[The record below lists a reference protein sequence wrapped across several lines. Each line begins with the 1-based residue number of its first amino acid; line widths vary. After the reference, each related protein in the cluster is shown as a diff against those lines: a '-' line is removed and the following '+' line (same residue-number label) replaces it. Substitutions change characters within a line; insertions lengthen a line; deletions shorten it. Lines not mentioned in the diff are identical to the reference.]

1 MMSKNRRPI
10 ITPPVQ
16 RVTLIH
22 FLTRELVRQGIK
34 RFHRIATHEGVE
46 NLPDEK
52 CPMIFVSNHQNG
64 LMDPMVVSG
73 LLTPQLHWLTRADVF
88 WNPIARKYIMDCNA
102 IPIYRQRDRLPD
114 LKERNEIIWDCCTKR
129 LEKGAVLSLFPE
141 GNHKSKKTIRSLKR
155 GLSDLI
161 GLAVSRSEKL
171 MGLKV
176 IPVGIDYE
184 DYPGYKRRLSFRIGN
199 EIEWRDLY
207 DVKTKRLDSLKLTA
221 RVQSAMSKLAIDIR
235 PSEMYDDLYP
245 YVRAMNT
252 SKAKG
257 KEWGFILAELDRIA
271 EAGESEKWRSEVI
284 DAAKNLRECGFDNSM
299 RSEPWG
305 RDSINISKKKVWAV
319 LLTPFSWIAN
329 APSAIQQYL
338 INRRGDQIKA
348 LEFRSTLKVVSA
360 MFIYPLSWTLI
371 AILAG
376 IYTPQFWMGFLGVWT
391 WATFG
396 NRFYGWLQ
404 GHLHDH
410 RDALEGRR
418 FWEAEGNHDLRKA
431 WTHYIKMIQKD
442 IAS

>member
-1 MMSKNRRPI
+1 MDRRPI
-10 ITPPVQ
+10 IIPPVH
-16 RVTLIH
+16 RVTLTH

-34 RFHRIATHEGVE
+34 RFHRIVNHEGGE
-46 NLPDEK
+46 NLPNEK

-73 LLTPQLHWLTRADVF
+73 LLKPQLHWLTRADVF
-88 WNPIARKYIMDCNA
+88 WNPFARKYLMECNG

-114 LKERNEIIWDCCTKR
+114 LIKRNEIIWDCCTKR

-141 GNHKSKKTIRSLKR
+141 GNHLSKKTIRKLKR

-171 MGLKV
+171 MRLKV

-184 DYPGYKRRLSFRIGN
+184 DYPGYKRRLSFRIGK

-207 DVKTKRLDSLKLTA
+207 DVKTKCIDYLKFTA
-221 RVQSAMSKLAIDIR
+221 RVQEAMSTLAIDIR
-235 PSEMYDDLYP
+235 PAEMYDDLYP

-252 SKAKG
+252 TKAKN
-257 KEWGFILAELDRIA
+257 EAWRVILTELDRIA
-271 EAGESEKWRSEVI
+271 EAGKSEKWRSDVI
-284 DAAKNLRECGFDNSM
+284 DAAKSLREYGFDNSM

-305 RDSINISKKKVWAV
+305 LDANHMAKKKVWAV
-319 LLTPFSWIAN
+319 SLIPFSWIAN
-329 APSAIQQYL
+329 APTAIQQYL

-348 LEFRSTLKVVSA
+348 LEFRSTLKAVSA
-360 MFIYPLSWTLI
+360 MFIYPLSWTFI
-371 AILAG
+371 AIFAG
-376 IYTPQFWMGFLGVWT
+376 IYTPQFWVGFLGVWT

-410 RDALEGRR
+410 CDALEGRR
-418 FWEAEGNHDLRKA
+418 FWETEGNHDLRKA
-431 WTHYIKMIQKD
+431 WTHYIEMIQKD
-442 IAS
+442 TAA

>member
-1 MMSKNRRPI
+1 MDRRPI
-10 ITPPVQ
+10 IMPPVQ
-16 RVTLIH
+16 RVTLTH

-34 RFHRIATHEGVE
+34 RFHRIVTHEGGE

-73 LLTPQLHWLTRADVF
+73 LLKPQLHWLTRADVF
-88 WNPIARKYIMDCNA
+88 WNPFARKYLMECNG

-114 LKERNEIIWDCCTKR
+114 LIKRNEIIWDCCTKR

-141 GNHKSKKTIRSLKR
+141 GNHLSKKTIRKLKR

-171 MGLKV
+171 MRLKV

-184 DYPGYKRRLSFRIGN
+184 DYPGYKRRLSFRIGK

-207 DVKTKRLDSLKLTA
+207 DVKTKCIDYLKFTA
-221 RVQSAMSKLAIDIR
+221 RVQKAMSTLAIDIR
-235 PSEMYDDLYP
+235 PAEMYDDIYP

-252 SKAKG
+252 TKAKN
-257 KEWGFILAELDRIA
+257 EAWGVILTELNRIA
-271 EAGESEKWRSEVI
+271 EAGKSEKWRSDVI
-284 DAAKNLRECGFDNSM
+284 DAAKSLREYGFDNSM

-305 RDSINISKKKVWAV
+305 LDANHMGKKKVWAV
-319 LLTPFSWIAN
+319 SLIPFSWIAN
-329 APSAIQQYL
+329 VPTAIQQYL

-348 LEFRSTLKVVSA
+348 LEFRSTLKAVSA
-360 MFIYPLSWTLI
+360 MFIYPLSWTFI
-371 AILAG
+371 AIFAG
-376 IYTPQFWMGFLGVWT
+376 IYTPQFWVGFLGVWT

-418 FWEAEGNHDLRKA
+418 FWENEGNHDLRKA
-431 WTHYIKMIQKD
+431 WIHYIEMIQKD
-442 IAS
+442 TAA

>member
-1 MMSKNRRPI
+1 MNMDRRPI
-10 ITPPVQ
+10 IMPPVQ
-16 RVTLIH
+16 RVTLTH

-34 RFHRIATHEGVE
+34 RFHRIVTHEGGE

-73 LLTPQLHWLTRADVF
+73 LLKPQLHWLTRADVF
-88 WNPIARKYIMDCNA
+88 WNPFARKYLMECNG

-114 LKERNEIIWDCCTKR
+114 LIKRNEIIWDCCTKR

-141 GNHKSKKTIRSLKR
+141 GNHLSKKTIRKLKR

-171 MGLKV
+171 MRLKV

-184 DYPGYKRRLSFRIGN
+184 DYPGYKRRLSFRIGK

-207 DVKTKRLDSLKLTA
+207 DVKTKCIDYLKFTA
-221 RVQSAMSKLAIDIR
+221 RVQKAMSTLAIDIR
-235 PSEMYDDLYP
+235 PAEMYDDIYP

-252 SKAKG
+252 TKAKN
-257 KEWGFILAELDRIA
+257 EAWGVILTELNRIA
-271 EAGESEKWRSEVI
+271 EAGKSEKWRSDVI
-284 DAAKNLRECGFDNSM
+284 DAAKSLREYGFDNSM

-305 RDSINISKKKVWAV
+305 LDANHMGKKKVWAV
-319 LLTPFSWIAN
+319 SLIPFSWIAN
-329 APSAIQQYL
+329 VPTAIQQYL

-348 LEFRSTLKVVSA
+348 LEFRSTLKAVSA
-360 MFIYPLSWTLI
+360 MFIYPLSWTFI
-371 AILAG
+371 AIFAG
-376 IYTPQFWMGFLGVWT
+376 IYTPQFWVGFLGVWT

-418 FWEAEGNHDLRKA
+418 FWENEGNHDLRKA
-431 WTHYIKMIQKD
+431 WIHYIEMIQKD
-442 IAS
+442 TAA

>member
-1 MMSKNRRPI
+1 
-10 ITPPVQ
+10 
-16 RVTLIH
+16 
-22 FLTRELVRQGIK
+22 
-34 RFHRIATHEGVE
+34 
-46 NLPDEK
+46 
-52 CPMIFVSNHQNG
+52 
-64 LMDPMVVSG
+64 
-73 LLTPQLHWLTRADVF
+73 
-88 WNPIARKYIMDCNA
+88 
-102 IPIYRQRDRLPD
+102 
-114 LKERNEIIWDCCTKR
+114 
-129 LEKGAVLSLFPE
+129 
-141 GNHKSKKTIRSLKR
+141 
-155 GLSDLI
+155 
-161 GLAVSRSEKL
+161 
-171 MGLKV
+171 
-176 IPVGIDYE
+176 
-184 DYPGYKRRLSFRIGN
+184 
-199 EIEWRDLY
+199 
-207 DVKTKRLDSLKLTA
+207 
-221 RVQSAMSKLAIDIR
+221 
-235 PSEMYDDLYP
+235 MYDDLYP

-252 SKAKG
+252 SKAKS

-271 EAGESEKWRSEVI
+271 EVGKSEKWRSEVI
-284 DAAKNLRECGFDNSM
+284 DAAKNLREYGFDNSM

-305 RDSINISKKKVWAV
+305 RDSINMSKKKVWAV

-418 FWEAEGNHDLRKA
+418 FWEAEGNQELRKA

>member
-1 MMSKNRRPI
+1 MSKDRRPI

-16 RVTLIH
+16 SVKLTY
-22 FLTRELVRQGIK
+22 FLTRELVKQGIK
-34 RFHRIATHEGVE
+34 RFHRISTYEGVE
-46 NLPDEK
+46 NLPSEK

-73 LLTPQLHWLTRADVF
+73 LLKPQLHWLTRADVF
-88 WNPIARKYIMDCNA
+88 WNPFVRKYLMDCNG
-102 IPIYRQRDRLPD
+102 IPIYRQRDKLPD

-141 GNHKSKKTIRSLKR
+141 GNHLSKKTIRNLKR

-161 GLAVSRSEKL
+161 RLSVSRSEKL
-171 MGLKV
+171 MRLKV

-184 DYPGYKRRLSFRIGN
+184 DYPGYKRRLSFRIGK

-207 DVKTKRLDSLKLTA
+207 DVKTECIDSLKLTA
-221 RVQSAMSKLAIDIR
+221 RVQGVMSKLAIDIR
-235 PSEMYDDLYP
+235 PAEMYDDLYP

-252 SKAKG
+252 SKAKN
-257 KEWGFILAELDRIA
+257 EAWGIILTELDRIA
-271 EAGESEKWRSEVI
+271 KSGENEKWRKAVI
-284 DAAKNLRECGFDNSM
+284 DAAKKLREYGFDNSM

-305 RDSINISKKKVWAV
+305 RDSINMSKKKVWAV
-319 LLTPFSWIAN
+319 ALIPISWIAN
-329 APSAIQQYL
+329 VPTAIQQYL
-338 INRRGDQIKA
+338 INRRGDQMKA
-348 LEFRSTLKVVSA
+348 LEFRSTMKVVSA
-360 MFIYPLSWTLI
+360 MFIYPISWTLI

-376 IYTPQFWMGFLGVWT
+376 MYSPQFWMGFLGVWT

-396 NRFYGWLQ
+396 NKFYGWLQ

-410 RDALEGRR
+410 RDAIEGRR
-418 FWEAEGNHDLRKA
+418 FWETEGNHDLRTA

-442 IAS
+442 IAA